1 MASALEENGLSSAT
15 TQPSSENGSKAHCC
29 HDENS
34 GPGYATPLDALRLGP
49 REKILYVTAVYSGGH
64 LSPPGTT
71 ASLS

>member
-15 TQPSSENGSKAHCC
+15 TQTSSENGSQAHCC

-34 GPGYATPLDALRLGP
+34 GPGYATPLDAYTLGP

-64 LSPPGTT
+64 LSPAGTI
-71 ASLS
+71 ASLP